1 MEKETLYELR
11 PEEFERLVAE
21 LLKAQG
27 YESVQVIGGPAD
39 HGVDVLAKNEGRPVA
54 VQVKH
59 TRHLSPARLRDIVR
73 QLKTSPHQANEL
85 LVITSAAA
93 TTADKALLSKLSS
106 QGVSVRLIAQDDLLE
121 ILSKHP
127 DIEKA
132 TISPARS
139 RTRRQKRDFWIGIV
153 GVLTSVVAGLLVN
166 FVSLFINPSQAPLD
180 QRIETVERAI
190 GSLKNL
196 EQDLTDI
203 KEEMIET
210 ERAVR
215 IIKEEH
221 AKAKELE
228 KLTEAQYDAVKTA
241 LRSRSWQQTVLN
253 YALGFILGV
262 ASSLTASVIY
272 SRRKQRRALAE

>member
-1 MEKETLYELR
+1 M
-11 PEEFERLVAE
+11 
-21 LLKAQG
+21 
-27 YESVQVIGGPAD
+27 
-39 HGVDVLAKNEGRPVA
+39 
-54 VQVKH
+54 
-59 TRHLSPARLRDIVR
+59 
-73 QLKTSPHQANEL
+73 
-85 LVITSAAA
+85 
-93 TTADKALLSKLSS
+93 
-106 QGVSVRLIAQDDLLE
+106 SVRLIAQDDVLE
-121 ILSKHP
+121 VLSKYP

-139 RTRRQKRDFWIGIV
+139 RTRRQKRDFRIGIV
-153 GVLTSVVAGLLVN
+153 GVLTSVVVGLLVN
-166 FVSLFINPSQAPLD
+166 FVSLFISPSQAPLD

-196 EQDLTDI
+196 EHDLTEI

-241 LRSRSWQQTVLN
+241 LRSRSWQQTILN
-253 YALGFILGV
+253 YALGFVLGV

-272 SRRKQRRALAE
+272 SRRKQRLALAE